1 MLGDGDKRYMVGRSV
16 GEGNFGVT
24 YVGYDTRLEM
34 KVAIKEFYPRKFASR
49 DTNITTMV
57 DLKQQQNFDINALR
71 EDSINEAKNLAK
83 LDKLEGVV
91 EVKDYFRDNNTIYI
105 VMEYIDGTT
114 LKTYL
119 ANNGGKIP
127 IAVAKQMIKPIMG
140 SLIKVHASGMI
151 HRDIS
156 PDNIMVTNEGKMKLI
171 DFGTAKEEQDNDK
184 VLLGKGGYAP
194 IEQYRR
200 DGNQG
205 PWTDVYALAATFY
218 NCITGQRPP
227 IAKDRLQNDT
237 IKSPREYGIQMG
249 DMEENALMIAL
260 SVNPDDRFQS
270 MQALYNAFYSNQST
284 TQPQYTGQTQFAQQT
299 QYQQPQYQQPQY
311 QQPQYQ
317 QPQYQQPQYTEQPQ
331 VVQQPQQAS
340 TPQPKKSKKSSGII
354 AAVIVIAIIAIGAG
368 GFMYI
373 KNKGTGDQQEQETAQ
388 ASNEENQSEASSDG
402 ESGEVTITETAN
414 KALLE
419 EINGLIDEGSY
430 SKAIDKLVD
439 NASVFEDDEKE
450 TVDTLA
456 SNAVNG
462 LIDSAISD
470 ADSYVSDNNYPEALS
485 CITNMEDNI
494 SSLQGKKLV
503 GDYAD
508 TSSLEDKYSNV
519 RSKYWS
525 YLSDSGMKC
534 ANNGNDS
541 EVNSMFSAADNYFDG
556 DDYTKLKNKV
566 YTYLVIANANSYIA
580 DGTNLSTGI
589 TYVRNLVE
597 KTGYNCWVIEY
608 LDVMREQDRVM
619 NNQPNMTARIDN
631 VTNGYILPDSNT
643 ATLTQN
649 DISYLSQYELYMAYF
664 EIYARHGRTFS
675 DSVVNE
681 YFNSLSWYNGT
692 IAPVS
697 FDESELNEYER
708 SNAILIY
715 EYQRKKGYR

>member
-1 MLGDGDKRYMVGRSV
+1 
-16 GEGNFGVT
+16 
-24 YVGYDTRLEM
+24 
-34 KVAIKEFYPRKFASR
+34 
-49 DTNITTMV
+49 
-57 DLKQQQNFDINALR
+57 
-71 EDSINEAKNLAK
+71 
-83 LDKLEGVV
+83 
-91 EVKDYFRDNNTIYI
+91 
-105 VMEYIDGTT
+105 
-114 LKTYL
+114 
-119 ANNGGKIP
+119 
-127 IAVAKQMIKPIMG
+127 
-140 SLIKVHASGMI
+140 
-151 HRDIS
+151 
-156 PDNIMVTNEGKMKLI
+156 
-171 DFGTAKEEQDNDK
+171 
-184 VLLGKGGYAP
+184 
-194 IEQYRR
+194 
-200 DGNQG
+200 
-205 PWTDVYALAATFY
+205 
-218 NCITGQRPP
+218 
-227 IAKDRLQNDT
+227 
-237 IKSPREYGIQMG
+237 
-249 DMEENALMIAL
+249 
-260 SVNPDDRFQS
+260 
-270 MQALYNAFYSNQST
+270 
-284 TQPQYTGQTQFAQQT
+284 
-299 QYQQPQYQQPQY
+299 
-311 QQPQYQ
+311 
-317 QPQYQQPQYTEQPQ
+317 
-331 VVQQPQQAS
+331 
-340 TPQPKKSKKSSGII
+340 
-354 AAVIVIAIIAIGAG
+354 
-368 GFMYI
+368 MYI